1 METGGWGHTAAR
13 ASRVRAGA
21 QMECERGCRD
31 HTFWEAEGRLG
42 TRVLHEGNQG
52 GGASWNESP
61 GVTGLGQMSST
72 VGTLNPRVNLGR
84 C

>member
-1 METGGWGHTAAR
+1 MEKGYWGHTAGR
-13 ASRVRAGA
+13 ASRGRAGA
-21 QMECERGCRD
+21 RMECKRGCRD

-42 TRVLHEGNQG
+42 TRVMGEGNEG
-52 GGASWNESP
+52 GGVSWNESP

-72 VGTLNPRVNLGR
+72 AGTLHPRVSLGR